1 MTTNEEG
8 GDPRPIRLGRVRMEA
23 ELEAI
28 AGHMTAEQREELA
41 RVLRRRAHQLEY
53 SAWVLR
59 KDAKPRRKRLKRY
72 PGWKVARN

>member
-1 MTTNEEG
+1 MDHNHQG
-8 GDPRPIRLGRVRMEA
+8 GDPRPLRLGRVRLEA

-41 RVLRRRAHQLEY
+41 RVLRRRAHQLEF
-53 SAWVLR
+53 SAWLLR
-59 KDAKPRRKRLKRY
+59 QDAKPRRKRLKRY